1 MLPINSG
8 AAARGGNNRQSIGIL
23 CEKEHM
29 RLEWHVSRQGVGMRG
44 MTHPLVN
51 SIDPIQPCVLCA
63 GYSLQA
69 VVAWNEVR
77 RAERRHE

>member
-1 MLPINSG
+1 
-8 AAARGGNNRQSIGIL
+8 
-23 CEKEHM
+23 M